1 MIFLVNVI
9 YKNDYI
15 IFDLNQ
21 NEVKIEEIKKRIIEV
36 DQDLLVLNF
45 YLVKKNHELTKLFK
59 KDE

>member
-1 MIFLVNVI
+1 MIFLVIVL